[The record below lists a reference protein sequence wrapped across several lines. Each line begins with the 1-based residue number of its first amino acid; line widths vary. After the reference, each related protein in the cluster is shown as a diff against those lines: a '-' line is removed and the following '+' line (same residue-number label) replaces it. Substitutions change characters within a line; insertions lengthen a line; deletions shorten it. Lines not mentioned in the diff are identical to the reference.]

1 MILKKVAIIFLLV
14 IYGFS
19 SIGATVHLHYCMG
32 KFVDWSLIETKED
45 KCDKCGMKGEVRKA
59 CCKDEHKHFK
69 LKADQQKGSIV
80 DAVNFITTAV
90 FLAPIS
96 YSIFQIPA
104 NTKYNYSNYHPP
116 PDIFNQNLQVLYC
129 TFLI

>member
-1 MILKKVAIIFLLV
+1 MKKVAIIFLLV

-32 KFVDWSLIETKED
+32 KFVDWSLTEAKED
-45 KCDKCGMKGEVRKA
+45 KCDKCGMKGKVKKG

-69 LKADQQKGSIV
+69 LKTDQQKGSIV
-80 DAVNFITTAV
+80 DVVNFITTPVLLTPTAYC
-90 FLAPIS
+90 F
-96 YSIFQIPA
+96 FQIPV
-104 NTKYNYSNYHPP
+104 NTKYNYNNYHPP
-116 PDIFNQNLQVLYC
+116 PNIHNQNLQVLYC

>member
-1 MILKKVAIIFLLV
+1 MKKIAIIFLLV

-32 KFVDWSLIETKED
+32 KFVDWSLTEPKED
-45 KCDKCGMKGEVRKA
+45 KCDKCGMKGKVKKV

-69 LKADQQKGSIV
+69 LKTDQQKGSIV
-80 DAVNFITTAV
+80 DVVNFITTPVLLTPTAYC
-90 FLAPIS
+90 F
-96 YSIFQIPA
+96 FQIPV
-104 NTKYNYSNYHPP
+104 NTKYNYNKYHPP
-116 PDIFNQNLQVLYC
+116 PNLHNQNLQVLYC